1 MSRSAWLA
9 AVRSG
14 SAPSR
19 LATVGAI
26 GAAAAVVAAPVAQA
40 GTPAPAAT
48 STGGTTPAEPDAVA
62 GTPGRALT
70 AARPLADS
78 STAGQPDFG
87 LQKIR
92 LGVQRED
99 GATFPPGSTLVGAT
113 ITIST
118 RQADP
123 ITGEP
128 VGDPQITH
136 CTVTSD
142 PLYPDASDG
151 SGDAGSAEDPNPIAD
166 CTPDDAGEPI
176 QGSYYMAGPGE
187 YVTFTETGAPD
198 GPGMLADTNSYTIKP
213 CVVSEDPDAS
223 DPDEFSLC
231 DFGAVPEVARNNAMA
246 APAVAGG
253 GPAVVFV
260 VRPKPPAPPA
270 VVIPP
275 PAAVDDTAT
284 TVAGTP
290 VEVPV
295 LANDQAH
302 GGGALSISSLGAPA
316 HGTAVVDGLN
326 VRYTPAAGFVGT
338 DTFTYTATT
347 AYGSSTATVSVTV
360 TAPAPSSSAPSTPA
374 PTTSSASP
382 TLSASPTRS
391 LGVLPTSAS
400 RAPAPPL
407 ANTGAHTGDE
417 LGIGAGLVAVGGLLT
432 FAGRRRRRAH

>member
-1 MSRSAWLA
+1 
-9 AVRSG
+9 
-14 SAPSR
+14 
-19 LATVGAI
+19 
-26 GAAAAVVAAPVAQA
+26 VAHA

-48 STGGTTPAEPDAVA
+48 SAGGSTPSGPGADD
-62 GTPGRALT
+62 GTSGRALE
-70 AARPLADS
+70 AARPLDDS
-78 STAGQPDFG
+78 SDAGQPDFG

-99 GATFPPGSTLVGAT
+99 GVTFPPGSTLVGAT

-118 RQADP
+118 RAADP
-123 ITGEP
+123 VTGEP
-128 VGDPQITH
+128 VGDPQISH

-151 SGDAGSAEDPNPIAD
+151 SGDAGLAEDPNPIAD

-198 GPGMLADTNSYTIKP
+198 GPGMLADTNSYTVKP
-213 CVVSEDPDAS
+213 CVDSEDPTPGGAA
-223 DPDEFSLC
+223 EFPLC
-231 DFGAVPEVARNNAMA
+231 DIGAAPEVARDNAMA

-260 VRPKPPAPPA
+260 VRPIPPAPPA
-270 VVIPP
+270 AMIPP
-275 PAAVDDTAT
+275 PTAVDDAAT

-295 LANDQAH
+295 LANDLAH
-302 GGGALSISSLGAPA
+302 GGGALNVSSLGAPA
-316 HGTAVVDGLN
+316 HGTAAVDGLN

-338 DTFTYTATT
+338 DTFTYAATT
-347 AYGSSTATVSVTV
+347 AYGSSTATVTVTV
-360 TAPAPSSSAPSTPA
+360 GAAAPSTV
-374 PTTSSASP
+374 PTTPSP
-382 TLSASPTRS
+382 TAPSTTAVPTTPAPTRS

-407 ANTGAHTGDE
+407 ANTGARTGDE
-417 LGIGAGLVAVGGLLT
+417 LGVGAGLVAIGGLLT
-432 FAGRRRRRAH
+432 LAGRRRRRAH